1 VAREYK
7 LKRDSI
13 YMVKDQDD
21 EIRVS
26 IPLGLWMET
35 QDFIKQVGKTL
46 EDEIDFL
53 KKRVAA
59 MGGTPVQVEKQSRNS
74 VPQVINLEDLDEYM
88 RKRKERGI

>member
-1 VAREYK
+1 
-7 LKRDSI
+7 
-13 YMVKDQDD
+13 MVKDQDD